1 MFGKIKEM
9 LSLEKWIENFEGY
22 MDARIELIKF
32 DIREAAI
39 KWLSK
44 SIMVIGMIFFGFS
57 ALVLLNFGIAGVIN
71 QIWDSQ
77 FLGFFVLSGFYFVIA
92 LIFYFLR
99 NNSKWIQKLETD
111 IRASM
116 QKDTA
121 ENEPNT

>member
-71 QIWDSQ
+71 QMWQSQ

-116 QKDTA
+116 QKDPA
-121 ENEPNT
+121 ENEPNS